1 MSPSQV
7 SSWVNEEEA
16 EKIEQDGETERER
29 ELGWVVTP
37 ALLNE
42 NIEKGVRATEIDEVG
57 ELILTSLW
65 IVFIYWF
72 LWGDFGDIYC
82 IY

>member
-1 MSPSQV
+1 M
-7 SSWVNEEEA
+7 
-16 EKIEQDGETERER
+16 
-29 ELGWVVTP
+29 VTP

-65 IVFIYWF
+65 IVFFIIDFYEVISVIYTVH
-72 LWGDFGDIYC
+72 ISEKKKKKRC
-82 IY
+82 KNQIEII